1 MMELAGYEG
10 VSTRHEQQDFEE
22 IWQNANSGA
31 ASNSWTMTRSM
42 RETTAIR
49 AMPYEGEMAECK
61 GGDGGGYTS
70 TMYSVSDERDER
82 SVDEEYEEE
91 EEQEEEEQEEE
102 EEDYE
107 AESVVVADETEK
119 AVQAVQSQQQDQG
132 DITTLHVDT
141 NTGKAKDTGLG
152 AAEATEAAEAAEA
165 GRTEGVLSSMASIPG
180 KLNKSFAAL
189 DSEGAL
195 RPAKIRC
202 GSLWSLSSQVGGEA
216 RRHVCVCGC
225 VCERER
231 EREKEGERQMGVIHP
246 PFASLKSREE
256 AGRETS

>member
-1 MMELAGYEG
+1 MELAGYEG
-10 VSTRHEQQDFEE
+10 VSTRHEQQ
-22 IWQNANSGA
+22 NSGA

-42 RETTAIR
+42 GETAAIR
-49 AMPYEGEMAECK
+49 AMPHEGEMAECK

-152 AAEATEAAEAAEA
+152 AAEAAEA

-225 VCERER
+225 V
-231 EREKEGERQMGVIHP
+231 
-246 PFASLKSREE
+246 
-256 AGRETS
+256 